1 MFVMALSIDMSISLI
16 NRHRGGGGG
25 GGGGEEEKEPGDD
38 STMLYFS

>member
-25 GGGGEEEKEPGDD
+25 GGGEEEKEPGDD